1 MVRKFPVMSA
11 VLMHLSPR
19 GFLFSVRFFLVG
31 LLFMLF
37 DLEISFLFP

>member
-19 GFLFSVRFFLVG
+19 AVQAGFLISSNRPFLV
-31 LLFMLF
+31 
-37 DLEISFLFP
+37 